1 MTRREAIATAL
12 AMCQAV
18 YPDLKLEPQTPH
30 VWEDLLRDIEPESIL
45 AAIRD
50 ILKSWKRASLPPVA
64 LVRERALEHQ
74 RRRQRLL
81 ADLQAA
87 IAYLERLPDRTNDEE
102 RELELCKHQLA
113 RLEPKELI
121 LEGEELC
128 AKR

>member
-1 MTRREAIATAL
+1 
-12 AMCQAV
+12 MCQAV

-45 AAIRD
+45 AAIRG

-74 RRRQRLL
+74 RRRQQLY
-81 ADLQAA
+81 ADLRAA
-87 IAYLERLPDRTNDEE
+87 ISYLEHLPDRTNDEE

-113 RLEPKELI
+113 HLEPKELI
-121 LEGEELC
+121 LEGGELC
-128 AKR
+128 AKQ